1 MDIEGWLRTIGLE
14 QYGQIF
20 RENGIDVSVLPDL
33 TEQDLEKLGV
43 LLGHRRKLF
52 RAISNLQAIER
63 GMPAVAVAAS
73 ASAQID
79 TVTRR
84 QLTIMFCDLVGSTA
98 LSTQLDPED
107 MRDVMGAYH
116 LCCAN
121 LITRAGGFVARYMG
135 DGVLAYFGYPQAL
148 EHDAE
153 RAVRAG
159 LSLVEAVPKLKTAAR
174 DPLQVR
180 VGIATGLV
188 VVGDLIGIG
197 AGQEQTVVGET
208 PNLAARLQVLAEP
221 GMVVISSS
229 THRLTGGLFEYR
241 DLGTVA
247 LKGFAEKI
255 PAWQVLRAS
264 ASESR
269 FEALRAS
276 TTPLIGRAEE
286 VDLLL
291 SRWEQAKAGAG
302 AVVLLS
308 GEPGIGKSRIAET
321 ILERLSGEPHVR
333 LREFCSPH
341 HQDTALYPS
350 ITLLERAAGFRRD
363 DTEAQRLTKLEA
375 ILGPAARGGGEAAPL
390 LANLLSIPSGDRYP
404 ALDLTP
410 QKRKEKTL
418 QALVAQVEGLAA
430 RYPVL
435 LVVED
440 AHWADH
446 TSLELFEM
454 IVGRLSNLPLLA
466 IVTFRPEF
474 VPPWAGRPGVTL
486 LNLNRLPRQ
495 LGAEMILRVTGGK
508 ILPREIAEQIAD
520 RTDGVPLFIEELTKA
535 VVESGLLAEAGDQYV
550 ATGQVTALAI
560 PTSLQESLLARLD
573 RLAPT
578 SEVVQIA
585 AALGRQFS
593 HELISAATAMPAQQL
608 DDALAQLMNAELI
621 FRHGTPPEAEYTFK
635 HALVQDTAYGTLLR
649 GRRQQIHARIAAT
662 LQDQFPD
669 IVATQPAVLARHCTE
684 AGLVD
689 RAVVY
694 WFKAGQ
700 QALARSASTEAAA
713 LLRKGLDELGGLPDG
728 PGRRQQELDLQLAL
742 GLALMAMKG
751 YSAPEVGE
759 TLSRARALAE
769 KVDRP
774 EYLWPVFLG
783 QSSFHRVR
791 GEHHLAL
798 DLAQQ
803 LERIGEA
810 RNDVAAQL
818 VGRFANGRTRLFL
831 GEFVDARDI
840 LERCYGLVD
849 PAYRGRGSSS
859 DPYAMMLAYLA
870 WTLAIMGY
878 VDQARSRLDEALSE
892 ARRLGHVNT
901 LADVLISA
909 NAIDSILGS
918 PELQAHADEMLAL
931 SVDRGLPLHLGWA
944 TAYRG
949 AALVARGER
958 EEGLAQITQAMTRV
972 RDTGAVTGGPDL
984 LMMLAEAHNSM
995 GKPGEGLNCLAQA
1008 AEIIEATDERYRE
1021 AEMHRLRGD
1030 ALDATGDREE
1040 AERSYHQALTIAR
1053 QQGAK
1058 LFELRTSISLA
1069 ALWCT
1074 QHRHG
1079 EARGLLA
1086 PIDGWFTEGFDARD
1100 VKAARALL
1108 QELQ

>member
-1 MDIEGWLRTIGLE
+1 LDIEGWLGTIGLE

-20 RENGIDVSVLPDL
+20 RDNGIDVSVLPDL

-52 RAISNLQAIER
+52 RAIANLQAIER
-63 GMPAVAVAAS
+63 GTPAVTVATS
-73 ASAQID
+73 APAQLD

-121 LITRAGGFVARYMG
+121 LISRAGGFVARYMG

-197 AGQEQTVVGET
+197 AGREQTVIGET
-208 PNLAARLQVLAEP
+208 PNLAARLQALAEP
-221 GMVVISSS
+221 GTVVISSS

-241 DLGTVA
+241 DLGAVA
-247 LKGFAEKI
+247 LKGFAEKL
-255 PAWQVLRAS
+255 PAWQALGAS

-276 TTPLIGRAEE
+276 TTPLIGRGEE

-291 SRWEQAKAGAG
+291 NRWERAKGGAG

-341 HQDTALYPS
+341 HQDTALHPS

-363 DTEAQRLTKLEA
+363 DTEEQRLTKLEA
-375 ILGPAARGGGEAAPL
+375 ILAPVGSGEAAPL
-390 LANLLSIPSGDRYP
+390 LANLLSIPTGNRYP

-430 RYPVL
+430 QQPVL
-435 LVVED
+435 LVIED
-440 AHWADH
+440 AHWADP
-446 TSLELFEM
+446 TSLELFEL
-454 IVGRLSNLPLLA
+454 IVGRLSKLPLLA

-474 VPPWAGRPGVTL
+474 VPPWGGRPEVTL
-486 LNLNRLPRQ
+486 VNLHRLPRQ
-495 LGAEMILRVTGGK
+495 LGAEMILQVTGGK
-508 ILPREIAEQIAD
+508 VLPREIAEQIAD

-535 VVESGLLAEAGDQYV
+535 VVESDLLIEAGGQYV
-550 ATGQVTALAI
+550 ATGPVTPLAI

-578 SEVVQIA
+578 SEVVQTA
-585 AALGRQFS
+585 AAVGRQFS
-593 HELISAATAMPAQQL
+593 YELIRAATALPEPQL

-621 FRHGTPPEAEYTFK
+621 FRQGTPPDAEYTFK

-649 GRRQQIHARIAAT
+649 SRRQQIHARIAQT

-669 IVATQPAVLARHCTE
+669 MVATQPAVLARHCAE
-684 AGLVD
+684 AGLVE
-689 RAVVY
+689 RAVDY

-700 QALARSASTEAAA
+700 QALARSAAPEASA
-713 LLRKGLDELGGLPDG
+713 LLRRGLDELGRLPDG
-728 PGRRQQELDLQLAL
+728 PARRQQELDLQLAL

-759 TLSRARALAE
+759 TLARARALAE

-791 GEHHLAL
+791 GEHRLAL
-798 DLAQQ
+798 GLAEQ
-803 LERIGEA
+803 LEKIGEA
-810 RNDVAAQL
+810 RNDIAAQL
-818 VGRFANGRTRLFL
+818 VGRLANGRTRLFL
-831 GEFVDARDI
+831 GEFTAARAF
-840 LERCYGLVD
+840 LERSYGLAD

-870 WTLAIMGY
+870 WTLAILGY
-878 VDQARSRLDEALSE
+878 VDQARSRLNEALSE
-892 ARRLGHVNT
+892 ARRLGHVHT

-909 NAIDSILGS
+909 NAIDNILGS
-918 PELQAHADEMLAL
+918 PELQTHADEMLAL
-931 SVDRGLPLHLGWA
+931 SIERGLPLHLAWA

-949 AALVARGER
+949 VALVALGER
-958 EEGLAQITQAMTRV
+958 EEGLAQITQAMTRM
-972 RDTGAVTGGPDL
+972 RATGAVTGGPDL
-984 LMMLAEAHNSM
+984 LMMLAEAHNGL
-995 GKPGEGLNCLAQA
+995 GKPGEGLNCLTQA
-1008 AEIIEATDERYRE
+1008 VQIIEATEERYRE

-1030 ALDATGDREE
+1030 ALNATGDHD
-1040 AERSYHQALTIAR
+1040 AAAQSYRQSLAIAK
-1053 QQGAK
+1053 QQGAR

-1069 ALWCT
+1069 ALWRT
-1074 QHRHG
+1074 QHRRD
-1079 EARGLLA
+1079 EARDLLA
-1086 PIDGWFTEGFDARD
+1086 SIHGWFTEGFDARD
-1100 VKAARALL
+1100 LRAARALL
-1108 QELQ
+1108 EELQ